1 MEKLLALETKQFSWD
16 EDQLNNA
23 IALDGGITDKAWIIR
38 EKRQDGAPKKS
49 TKEVLPRALISTIP
63 NNKKEELIMT
73 TVTSPIIIKDIT
85 TEEVV
90 DTVNK
95 YRKNLLSEKQFET
108 ISPPIKD
115 YTSSDNVVKVIEEY
129 REEIMVEY
137 DKVALPVKANEADD
151 KIRVYDENHPISKAR
166 IALFEKRVGD
176 KKGKKSE
183 RSTNGE
189 KTVSLIEIHEYNKVN
204 ADCTK
209 RLPSQNQKYPFTFSN
224 RNPFIIGPGNGFSSS
239 SDDEE
244 HIKEVK
250 KCIKKKQGTRSD
262 TEYEETGEGFRE
274 NNEIYPCM

>member
-23 IALDGGITDKAWIIR
+23 IVWMAESQIKPGLFA
-38 EKRQDGAPKKS
+38 KS
-49 TKEVLPRALISTIP
+49 VKMVRRR
-63 NNKKEELIMT
+63 
-73 TVTSPIIIKDIT
+73 
-85 TEEVV
+85 
-90 DTVNK
+90 
-95 YRKNLLSEKQFET
+95 RKNLLSEKQFET

-274 NNEIYPCM
+274 VKKEKKPWAGNLEAGWAVKRRKGSKQKIV